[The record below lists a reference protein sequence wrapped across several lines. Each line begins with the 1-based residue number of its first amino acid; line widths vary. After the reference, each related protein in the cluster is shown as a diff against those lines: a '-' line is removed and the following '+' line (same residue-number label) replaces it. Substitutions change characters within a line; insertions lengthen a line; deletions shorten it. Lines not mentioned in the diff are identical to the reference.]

1 MTEKI
6 NLKNYLLPGRIRKK
20 DGYYHLIIDTIHPI
34 TKEKIRH
41 SESTKLKVIEERK
54 RKNSKN
60 EDEAK
65 YRLKLFREKWSKFY
79 FSDSK
84 NEVEDIYFTDYLK
97 QWLNSIKAGLEPN
110 TVRGYTMNIERKI
123 IPYFEPKK
131 FLLSELKA
139 KHIQEFYTYCLN
151 EEKLNP
157 NTVIRYHANIR
168 KCLQTALKQELVTS
182 NQADLVDKPKKRKYI
197 AKVLL
202 PDEIFE
208 ILSYIKG
215 THLELPTF
223 FSIYYGLRRSETA
236 GLLWSNIDF
245 KNKKITIGNSLIEGE
260 KRELINRKKL
270 KTKSSYR
277 TIELIPEV
285 EKFLLNLKERQNYF
299 KDMFKGSYNKK
310 YLDNICV
317 KENGELIKLD
327 YITKKFKEITKKLGY
342 KNVHFHCL
350 RHSFSTNMYNGGM
363 DMKEL
368 QAWLGHSSIST
379 TMDTY
384 SHLLDKKIKKSA
396 KIVEEVMKKKDDES
410 NVDENK
416 KNHIY

>member
-277 TIELIPEV
+277 TIESIPEV

-342 KNVHFHCL
+342 ENIHFHCL

>member
-1 MTEKI
+1 MEERK
-6 NLKNYLLPGRIRKK
+6 LKNYKLPARLRKK
-20 DGYYHLIIDTIHPI
+20 DGYWHMIIDAKHPKTGEI
-34 TKEKIRH
+34 IRH
-41 SESTKLKVIEERK
+41 SKSTKIKVEGKNKTETENNQYKAISELLK
-54 RKNSKN
+54 
-60 EDEAK
+60 
-65 YRLKLFREKWSKFY
+65 FQEKWSKHY

-84 NEVEDIYFTDYLK
+84 NETDDIYFTDYLK
-97 QWLNSIKAGLEPN
+97 QWLNFIKAGLEPN

-131 FLLSELKA
+131 ILLKDLKV

-202 PDEIFE
+202 PDEIFK

-260 KRELINRKKL
+260 KRELLNRKKL

-285 EKFLLNLKERQNYF
+285 ENFLLNLKKRQNHF
-299 KDMFKGSYNKK
+299 KDVFKNSYNKK

-317 KENGELIKLD
+317 KENGDLIKLD
-327 YITKKFKEITKKLGY
+327 YITKKFKEITKKLEY
-342 KNVHFHCL
+342 EDIHFHCL

-396 KIVEEVMKKKDDES
+396 RVIEEVMKKKDDES
-410 NVDENK
+410 NVDKNK

>member
-1 MTEKI
+1 MIEKI
-6 NLKNYLLPGRIRKK
+6 NLKIYLLPGRIRKK

-41 SESTKLKVIEERK
+41 SESTKLKVIEESK
-54 RKNSKN
+54 RKNLEN
-60 EDEAK
+60 ENEAK
-65 YRLKLFREKWSKFY
+65 YRLRLFREKWSKFY

-342 KNVHFHCL
+342 ENIHFHCL

>member
-1 MTEKI
+1 MMNDAI

-41 SESTKLKVIEERK
+41 SESTKLKVIKESK
-54 RKNSKN
+54 RKNLEN
-60 EDEAK
+60 ENEAR
-65 YRLKLFREKWSKFY
+65 YRLKLFREKWSRFY

-84 NEVEDIYFTDYLK
+84 KSEIEDIYFTDYLK

-131 FLLSELKA
+131 ILLKDLKA

-151 EEKLNP
+151 EKNLNP
-157 NTVIRYHANIR
+157 NTIIRYHANIR

-260 KRELINRKKL
+260 KRELLNRKKL

-285 EKFLLNLKERQNYF
+285 ENFLLNLKERQNHF
-299 KDMFKGSYNKK
+299 KDMFKSSYNKK
-310 YLDNICV
+310 FLDNICV
-317 KENGELIKLD
+317 KENGDLIKLD
-327 YITKKFKEITKKLGY
+327 YITKKFKEITQKLGY
-342 KNVHFHCL
+342 EDVHFHCL
-350 RHSFSTNMYNGGM
+350 RHSFSTNMYNRGM

-368 QAWLGHSSIST
+368 QVWLGHSSIST

-410 NVDENK
+410 NTDEK
-416 KNHIY
+416 

>member
-168 KCLQTALKQELVTS
+168 KCLLTALKQELVTS

-342 KNVHFHCL
+342 ENIHFHCL

>member
-6 NLKNYLLPGRIRKK
+6 NLNNYLLPGRIRKK
-20 DGYYHLIIDTIHPI
+20 DGYYHLIIDTVHPI

-342 KNVHFHCL
+342 ENIHFHCL

>member
-41 SESTKLKVIEERK
+41 SESTKLKVIEESK
-54 RKNSKN
+54 RKNLEN
-60 EDEAK
+60 ENEAK
-65 YRLKLFREKWSKFY
+65 YRLRLFREKWSKFY

-84 NEVEDIYFTDYLK
+84 NETEDIYFTDYLK

-277 TIELIPEV
+277 IIELIPEV
-285 EKFLLNLKERQNYF
+285 ENFLLNLKERQNYF

-342 KNVHFHCL
+342 ENTHFHCL

-410 NVDENK
+410 NTDEK
-416 KNHIY
+416 

>member
-20 DGYYHLIIDTIHPI
+20 DGFYHLIIDTVHPI

-41 SESTKLKVIEERK
+41 SESTKLKVIEESK
-54 RKNSKN
+54 RKNLEN
-60 EDEAK
+60 ENEAK

-84 NEVEDIYFTDYLK
+84 NETEDIYFTNYLM

-110 TVRGYTMNIERKI
+110 TVRNYTLNIERKI
-123 IPYFEPKK
+123 IPYFESKK
-131 FLLSELKA
+131 ILLRNLKA
-139 KHIQEFYTYCLN
+139 KDIQEFYTYCLN
-151 EEKLNP
+151 ERKLNP

-168 KCLQTALKQELVTS
+168 KALQTALKQELVTS
-182 NQADLVDKPKKRKYI
+182 NQADLVDKPKKSRYV
-197 AKVLL
+197 ANVLA
-202 PDEIFE
+202 PDQIFK

-285 EKFLLNLKERQNYF
+285 EFFLLDLKKKQEHF
-299 KDMFKGSYNKK
+299 KNIFRNSYNKK

-317 KENGELIKLD
+317 KENGDI
-327 YITKKFKEITKKLGY
+327 IKLGY
-342 KNVHFHCL
+342 ITQKFKQITTQLGFENVHFHCL

-384 SHLLDKKIKKSA
+384 SHLLEKKSKKSA
-396 KIVEEVMKKKDDES
+396 KIIEEVMKIKDDE
-410 NVDENK
+410 NERT
-416 KNHIY
+416 KN

>member
-41 SESTKLKVIEERK
+41 SESTKLKVIEESK
-54 RKNSKN
+54 RKNLEN
-60 EDEAK
+60 ENEAK

-84 NEVEDIYFTDYLK
+84 NETKDIYFTDYLK

-236 GLLWSNIDF
+236 GFLWSNIDF

-342 KNVHFHCL
+342 ENIHFHCL

-410 NVDENK
+410 NTDENK

>member
-208 ILSYIKG
+208 ILGYIKG
-215 THLELPTF
+215 TYLELPTF

-277 TIELIPEV
+277 IIELIPEV
-285 EKFLLNLKERQNYF
+285 ENFLLNLKERQNYF

-342 KNVHFHCL
+342 ENIHFHCL

-410 NVDENK
+410 NIDENK
-416 KNHIY
+416 KNHVY

>member
-41 SESTKLKVIEERK
+41 SESTKLKVIEESK
-54 RKNSKN
+54 RKNLEN
-60 EDEAK
+60 ENEAK

-410 NVDENK
+410 NTDENK

>member
-84 NEVEDIYFTDYLK
+84 NETEDIYFTDYLK

-342 KNVHFHCL
+342 ENIHFHCL